1 MSIYVNANP
10 DSKLNPKKEYFGN
23 YLGIVIQ
30 NNDPE
35 KGGKVKVWI
44 PHISPTVYK
53 NWDETNENKAFKFIG
68 KNINSDLTD
77 IIEDLKKILP
87 WAECAAPVTGSISP
101 GKYNAYEQKATIS
114 DSNKATSLY
123 PNYIDDSGDSP
134 FEVAEQQGEL
144 KYKLN
149 DDGIG
154 EKPAHKYEVH
164 SLKVS
169 DAFTD
174 KDKVKFNNLNKFAY
188 NYVPTSY
195 SNSAK
200 GSFSIPNVGAH
211 VWVFCAEGDPNTPV
225 YFATTYGTNEWK
237 TIFNNFT
244 SDGLDYP
251 GAYENISSDLDPNY
265 NHNTETYRNKYV
277 INQKG
282 GTIEIVSTDNREI
295 LKLTHYSGSFKEFNN
310 DVNIEFAT
318 NNNQKLVQGDEFF
331 TVNGTKNDYVGMDY
345 DQLITGDYYKK
356 IGKLNIEHQKAWKD
370 LLDPISFAKQLFEI
384 KRAPAIDD
392 PNDLIRKT
400 SPAQTRS
407 GTFGPCPLCK
417 DPTTRDHIW
426 DNIYTFTKVEPN
438 FDYKNGVNVFNHSTE
453 VTSTNSDTMSELII
467 PKTSAK
473 FLGGGACP
481 VCGGSGD
488 SPSSRNGKWDRED
501 KEDLVITALR
511 AKIQDIINIEKKL
524 GLGGSEI
531 INISKHKIENIGL
544 VSNDFPSTRIDEV
557 GKIEN
562 YEVRVFPKGVATTK
576 KESALIEYVHV
587 DDFPGGDFTQN
598 IGNKWNVLVGSG
610 GVSLKSTGGV
620 DIGGTIT
627 NIAGQQVNISSEYE
641 INMSSKRVNIAA
653 EMLTLRN
660 KNNRQVL
667 VDGNLGVNQ
676 NVVIGGGMHVE
687 GELSVHHITAP
698 VEIQETEP
706 VVVYSKLL
714 TGLSFDATL
723 SDFSED
729 SDKAILNGSSG
740 TVTLT
745 TNSNDDLVRAYP
757 HTHPFK
763 NVPLKIMKD
772 KDEVRKVASFN
783 NEQGKRAAIP
793 VVHEKKTAE
802 TGPVSAAP

>member
-1 MSIYVNANP
+1 MSSIFVNAP
-10 DSKLNPKKEYFGN
+10 TDEWSADRLNKFGK
-23 YLGIVIQ
+23 YLGNHVGIVIQ
-30 NNDPE
+30 NNDPD
-35 KGGKVKVWI
+35 KSGKIKVWV
-44 PHISPTVYK
+44 PHLSPTVYK
-53 NWDETNENKAFKFIG
+53 NWSKENEDKSFKFIG
-68 KNINSDLTD
+68 RNIDSDLTD
-77 IIEDLKKILP
+77 IIEDLKKIVP
-87 WAECAAPVTGSISP
+87 WAEPASPIVGSAAPGR
-101 GKYNAYEQKATIS
+101 YNAYEQNATIS
-114 DSNKATSLY
+114 DSNKLDTAY
-123 PNYIDDSGDSP
+123 PADIDS
-134 FEVAEQQGEL
+134 

-149 DDGIG
+149 DEGIG
-154 EKPAHKYEVH
+154 EKPARKYEAH

-188 NYVPTSY
+188 NYVPSSY

-211 VWVFCAEGDPNTPV
+211 VWVFFVGGDPDTPV
-225 YFATTYGTNEWK
+225 YFATTHGADEWK
-237 TIFNNFT
+237 SIYNNFN

-251 GAYENISSDLDPNY
+251 GTYENTSKDVDPNY

-282 GTIEIVSTDNREI
+282 GTIEIVSTDNRES

-331 TVNGTKNDYVGMDY
+331 TVNGAKNDYVGRDY
-345 DQLITGDYYKK
+345 DQIINGDYYKK
-356 IGKLNIEHQKAWKD
+356 IGNLNQEYQKQWRD
-370 LLDPISFAKQLFEI
+370 LMESIGDAKQLFET
-384 KRAPAIDD
+384 KRAPLIEDA
-392 PNDLIRKT
+392 NDFIKKT
-400 SPAQTRS
+400 SGGQERS
-407 GTFGPCPLCK
+407 GQFGPCPLCK
-417 DPTTRDHIW
+417 DQTTRDKIW
-426 DNIYTFTKVEPN
+426 DNSYAFTSLTIPPSGYTSGNGPNYNFTK
-438 FDYKNGVNVFNHSTE
+438 
-453 VTSTNSDTMSELII
+453 VTSTNSDTISELVL
-467 PKTSAK
+467 PTNTGN
-473 FLGGGACP
+473 FLGSGACP
-481 VCGGSGD
+481 VCGGTGD
-488 SPSSRNGKWDRED
+488 SPSSYNGTWD
-501 KEDLVITALR
+501 KEDKDNLVITSLR
-511 AKIQDIINIEKKL
+511 AKIEDIINTEKNL

-531 INISKHKIENIGL
+531 INITKHKVENIGL
-544 VSNDFPSTRIDEV
+544 IYNDFPSTRIDEV

-562 YEVRVFPKGVATTK
+562 YEVKIFPKGVATTK

-627 NIAGQQVNISSEYE
+627 NIAGQQVNIASEYE
-641 INMSSKRVNIAA
+641 TNISSKKVNIAA

-676 NVVIGGGMHVE
+676 NVVIGGGLHVE
-687 GELSVHHITAP
+687 GELSVQHITAP

-706 VVVYSKLL
+706 VVAFGTLVPGKQFKLKIIV
-714 TGLSFDATL
+714 TPGSHWDVGDTAIIEVVEADD
-723 SDFSED
+723 DFVE
-729 SDKAILNGSSG
+729 AH
-740 TVTLT
+740 
-745 TNSNDDLVRAYP
+745 P

-763 NVPLKIMKD
+763 NVPLKLMKD
-772 KDEVRKVASFN
+772 KDEVRKVGAQTTDN
-783 NEQGKRAAIP
+783 QGTTAAIP

-802 TGPVSAAP
+802 TGPSS

>member
-1 MSIYVNANP
+1 MSINVNANP

-30 NNDPE
+30 NNDPD
-35 KGGKVKVWI
+35 KGGKIKIWI

-53 NWDETNENKAFKFIG
+53 NWEETNEDKSFKFIG
-68 KNINSDLTD
+68 RNIDSDITD
-77 IIEDLKKILP
+77 IVEELKKIIP
-87 WAECAAPVTGSISP
+87 WAECAAPIIGSISP
-101 GKYNAYEQKATIS
+101 GRYNAYEQKATIS
-114 DSNKATSLY
+114 DSNKATSIY
-123 PNYIDDSGDSP
+123 PSDDDES
-134 FEVAEQQGEL
+134 VGEL

-154 EKPAHKYEVH
+154 EKPAHKYEIH
-164 SLKVS
+164 KLKVS

-174 KDKVKFNNLNKFAY
+174 KDEVKFNNLNKFAY

-211 VWVFCAEGDPNTPV
+211 VWVFFAEGDPNNPI
-225 YFATTYGTNEWK
+225 YFAATHGTDEWK

-251 GAYENISSDLDPNY
+251 GAYENIPSELDPNY

-331 TVNGTKNDYVGMDY
+331 TIKGFKNTYVGRDY
-345 DQLITGDYYKK
+345 DQIINGDYYKK
-356 IGKLNIEHQKAWKD
+356 IGNLNQQLQKEWRD
-370 LLDPISFAKQLFEI
+370 LMEPVGDAKQLFEI
-384 KRAPAIDD
+384 KRALTIIDD
-392 PNDLIRKT
+392 NESIKKT
-400 SPAQTRS
+400 SGAQDQEKI
-407 GTFGPCPLCK
+407 GDGFGPCPLCSEI
-417 DPTTRDHIW
+417 TTRDRIW
-426 DNIYTFTKVEPN
+426 ENSYAFTSVTPN
-438 FDYKNGVNVFNHSTE
+438 YSY
-453 VTSTNSDTMSELII
+453 TSTLTSNNTGTLFPFTSEVVSVNSDTRSKQIS
-467 PKTSAK
+467 PSPGFFAHK
-473 FLGGGACP
+473 ACP
-481 VCGGSGD
+481 VCGGSEK
-488 SPSSRNGKWDRED
+488 SPSSYNGTWA
-501 KEDLVITALR
+501 KENKDDLIITSIR
-511 AKIQDIINIEKKL
+511 GKIKELINLEKRL

-544 VSNDFPSTRIDEV
+544 INNDFPSVRIDEK

-562 YEVRVFPKGVATTK
+562 YEAKVFAKGVATTK

-610 GVSLKSTGGV
+610 GVSIKSSGGV

-676 NVVIGGGMHVE
+676 NVVIGGSLHVE

-706 VVVYSKLL
+706 VVVFSRLL
-714 TGLSFDATL
+714 SGLSFQA
-723 SDFSED
+723 
-729 SDKAILNGSSG
+729 SG
-740 TVTLT
+740 PWSHGGTGTITLT
-745 TNSNDDLVRAYP
+745 TDSNADKVEAYP

-763 NVPLKIMKD
+763 NVPLKLMKD
-772 KDEVRKVASFN
+772 KDEVRKVGAKLTDH
-783 NEQGKRAAIP
+783 QGMTAAIP
-793 VVHEKKTAE
+793 VVHEKKTRE
-802 TGPVSAAP
+802 TGPTS